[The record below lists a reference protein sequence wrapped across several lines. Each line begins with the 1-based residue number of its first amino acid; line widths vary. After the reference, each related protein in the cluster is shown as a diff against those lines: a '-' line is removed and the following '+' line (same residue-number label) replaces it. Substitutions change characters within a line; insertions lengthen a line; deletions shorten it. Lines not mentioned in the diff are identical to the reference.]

1 MLGRTMRTR
10 LAGLASKPSIR
21 SRVFSTA
28 PILRE
33 GISVRSFSNSLNN
46 GQRPEIVTAEGLRNV
61 AEFSKAQAKAQAK
74 ARAEASLEGKD
85 AHNCYLL
92 FPPQILAEGPI
103 LENDAR
109 KAQVGAALKIVEYE
123 QHLAV
128 HRAGIQVSGVV
139 IVVVTIQTTLATRT
153 KYHD

>member
-1 MLGRTMRTR
+1 
-10 LAGLASKPSIR
+10 
-21 SRVFSTA
+21 
-28 PILRE
+28 
-33 GISVRSFSNSLNN
+33 
-46 GQRPEIVTAEGLRNV
+46 VTTEGLRNV
-61 AEFSKAQAKAQAK
+61 SKFSQAQAK
-74 ARAEASLEGKD
+74 ARADASLKAKD

-139 IVVVTIQTTLATRT
+139 IVVVTIQTTLPTTT
-153 KYHD
+153 KCFD

>member
-10 LAGLASKPSIR
+10 LAGLASSPFLH

-28 PILRE
+28 PIIRE
-33 GISVRSFSNSLNN
+33 GINVRSFFRLPNN
-46 GQRPEIVTAEGLRNV
+46 DQRPEFVTAEGLRNV
-61 AEFSKAQAKAQAK
+61 TKFSQAHAK
-74 ARAEASLEGKD
+74 ARAEASLKAKD

-139 IVVVTIQTTLATRT
+139 IVVVTIQTTLPTTT
-153 KYHD
+153 KCLD